1 MKKMFFLCAFSFLI
15 NLNAQAKSCQQSE
28 ESFQHLEYLDNYDGD
43 TITFNIPCV
52 HPLIGSFMKIRLNG
66 VDTAEIRG
74 SRPCEKKIALY
85 TKDFVTSLLTPAH
98 EIELTNFKRGKYFR
112 IVGDI
117 IFDGRNLSE
126 VLLENHLAIPYDGG
140 TKADYDW
147 CSLKLL

>member
-1 MKKMFFLCAFSFLI
+1 MPSLFL
-15 NLNAQAKSCQQSE
+15 LNSNIQARSCQQSE
-28 ESFQHLEYLDNYDGD
+28 EIFQQLEYLNNYDGD

-52 HPLIGSFMKIRLNG
+52 HPLLGSFMKVRLNG
-66 VDTAEIRG
+66 IDTAEIRG

-85 TKDFVTSLLTPAH
+85 TKDFVASLLAPAH

-112 IVGDI
+112 IVGDV
-117 IFDGRNLSE
+117 IFDGQNLSK

-147 CSLKLL
+147 CSLKIF